1 VLIET
6 LAVGLMVGLLLGVLG
21 GGGGVLTV
29 PILVYLLGE
38 TPQHATTASLVIVG
52 LTALVGAVARVRSR
66 LVDWRVGLVFG
77 AIGIPTAYLGT
88 IVNRHLDP
96 PVLLLAFAGL
106 IVVVA
111 TAMLVSTRRR
121 GEPGHDTSSPDPDG
135 PLDQAPSG
143 GGTALAV
150 EVRPSRTVTALKV
163 VGSALVIGFLTGLLG
178 VGGGFLIVPALVF
191 ALRMR
196 MSEAIGTSLL
206 VIAVTSAASIASR
219 VGGAEFDWSVIIPFT
234 LASIGATTVGKQVA
248 DRFSGDTLT
257 RAFAVLL
264 LLVAGFVTV
273 QSITAL

>member
-6 LAVGLMVGLLLGVLG
+6 LAVGLLVGLLLGVLG

-52 LTALVGAVARVRSR
+52 LTALVGAVTRVRSR

-121 GEPGHDTSSPDPDG
+121 GEPGHDAALEPDG
-135 PLDQAPSG
+135 PLDQVPSG

-150 EVRPSRTVTALKV
+150 EVRPSRTATALKV

-196 MSEAIGTSLL
+196 MASAIGTSLL

-219 VGGAEFDWSVIIPFT
+219 VGVVEFDWSVIIPFT
-234 LASIGATTVGKQVA
+234 LAAIGATTVGKQVA

>member
-6 LAVGLMVGLLLGVLG
+6 LAVGLLVGLLLGVLG

-38 TPQHATTASLVIVG
+38 SPQHATTASLVIVG
-52 LTALVGAVARVRSR
+52 VTAFVGATTRVRSG
-66 LVDWRVGLVFG
+66 LVDWRTGLVFG

-88 IVNRHLDP
+88 VVNRHLDP
-96 PVLLLAFAGL
+96 PVLLLAFAAL
-106 IVVVA
+106 ILVVA
-111 TAMLVSTRRR
+111 VAMLVSTRTRTPA
-121 GEPGHDTSSPDPDG
+121 GDG
-135 PLDQAPSG
+135 PPVHLPAGSG
-143 GGTALAV
+143 GDTAVDVA
-150 EVRPSRTVTALKV
+150 PGRTATALKV

-191 ALRMR
+191 ALRMP
-196 MSEAIGTSLL
+196 MASAIGTSLL

-219 VGGAEFDWSVIIPFT
+219 VGVVEFDWSVILPFT
-234 LASIGATTVGKQVA
+234 LAAIGATMAGKRVA

-264 LLVAGFVTV
+264 ILVAGFVTV
-273 QSITAL
+273 QSVTAL